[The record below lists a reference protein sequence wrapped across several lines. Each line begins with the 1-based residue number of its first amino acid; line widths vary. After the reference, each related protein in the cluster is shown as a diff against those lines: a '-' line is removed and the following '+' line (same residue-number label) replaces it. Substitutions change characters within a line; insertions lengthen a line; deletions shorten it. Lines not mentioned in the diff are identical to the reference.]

1 MKAKPNGSVVRRAR
15 AVKSPRRIANGAK
28 AKRWSGFA
36 PELCG
41 VMTGPSN
48 LSVREGFARG

>member
-1 MKAKPNGSVVRRAR
+1 MKAKPNGSAARRSH
-15 AVKSPRRIANGAK
+15 AVKSPRRHTNGTK